1 MPSTSPQWGCGRLN
15 RHEVAERVANLLTED
30 PKDRVLLWDAV
41 NVAYYDGP
49 LDIQAQLQAYSI
61 LGTYYAIVKDKKRQ
75 VTGATNKWSWMLI
88 EDAIEGWLKALDR
101 GIIATQHLNNLTGRH
116 NI

>member
-1 MPSTSPQWGCGRLN
+1 MN
-15 RHEVAERVANLLTED
+15 RYEVAQRVASLLAD
-30 PKDRVLLWDAV
+30 NDADDEERLRD
-41 NVAYYDGP
+41 AIYTAFYEGP
-49 LDIQAQLQAYSI
+49 LDIQRQLQAYSI

-88 EDAIEGWLKALDR
+88 EDSIEGWLKALDR

>member
-1 MPSTSPQWGCGRLN
+1 MN
-15 RHEVAERVANLLTED
+15 RQQVINQAVKLLTDD
-30 PKDRVLLWDAV
+30 PNDQARLADAIET
-41 NVAYYDGP
+41 ALYEGIYP
-49 LDIQAQLQAYSI
+49 LQGQLQAYSM

-75 VTGATNKWSWMLI
+75 LRGPEKFAYQLV
-88 EDAIEGWLKALDR
+88 EDALEGWLKTLDR